1 MKTSANQAGRRR
13 QIEGRVEGE
22 IKGLVAWIWQV
33 SGAFENF
40 LGLFSHCSS
49 PGYRVMRKSLA
60 SFVI

>member
-1 MKTSANQAGRRR
+1 MKRSAEQAGKRR

-22 IKGLVAWIWQV
+22 IKGLVAWIRQV

-40 LGLFSHCSS
+40 LGLFSHSS
-49 PGYRVMRKSLA
+49 SHGYRRMRKSLA